1 MDMNGVCVPM
11 GDVRRGRRLAATL
24 AAAALLFGTAA
35 CGADSDSADSGDP
48 NALEVW
54 TRSNP
59 DSAATYDRV
68 FAAFTK
74 KTGIKIDHQPVVN
87 FDQQLQSRAS
97 TKDLPDVMI
106 NDTALMGSYQHQGLL
121 KPIDPA
127 SISGHGQIDAKTWS
141 STVGLDGRHYGIP
154 YSRQAM
160 TLMVRKD
167 WREKLGLPQPK
178 TWQDMLALAK
188 AFATRDPDG
197 DGKKDTYGMV
207 APGSAQNGYVAW
219 WGASYL
225 WQGGA
230 KIIEPDGKG
239 GYRPVMDSAA
249 AVRTVSWMKDNLFCG
264 DKNVVQPGALTAVTS
279 TATNFQDGNAG
290 MYLTGPYNI
299 VTFDGTLGKD
309 KFEVLP
315 APAGPAGPDALA
327 EGENVYFGAKTGKD
341 KQEKALAAFLV
352 SPEGQK
358 LAMTGK
364 NQPVVRI
371 PVNTTLDAA
380 KVHDDPRW
388 SVVQKAYREASEQ
401 FPNAPDF
408 APIKQDTA
416 DSLNALFT
424 YCGSDVGAGLKEL
437 DDTLAG
443 DLKDQDLMP

>member
-1 MDMNGVCVPM
+1 M
-11 GDVRRGRRLAATL
+11 GVRRRSRRLAAVL
-24 AAAALLFGTAA
+24 AAAGLAFGTAA
-35 CGADSDSADSGDP
+35 CGSGADTAGSDDP
-48 NALEVW
+48 NTLEVW

-59 DSAATYDRV
+59 DPAATYDRV

-74 KTGIKIDHQPVVN
+74 KTGIRIDYQPVIN

-106 NDTALMGSYQHQGLL
+106 NDTALMGSYQSQGLL
-121 KPIDPA
+121 KAVDPDTIA
-127 SISGHGQIDAKTWS
+127 GHDEISAKTWS

-154 YSRQAM
+154 YSRQAQ
-160 TLMVRKD
+160 TLMIRKD
-167 WREKLGLPQPK
+167 WLRKLGLKAPT
-178 TWQDMLALAK
+178 TWQEMLTVAK

-207 APGSAQNGYVAW
+207 VPGSATNGYAAW
-219 WGASYL
+219 WGASFL

-230 KIIEPDGKG
+230 KIIEPDGDG
-239 GYRPVMDSAA
+239 GYRPAMDSAA
-249 AVRTVSWMKDNLFCG
+249 AVRTVTWLKDNLFCG
-264 DKNVVQPGALTAVTS
+264 DNGVIQPGAVSAVTG

-299 VTFDGTLGKD
+299 ATYDVTPGKD
-309 KFEVLP
+309 TYEVVP
-315 APAGPAGPDALA
+315 APAGPAGSDVLA
-327 EGENVYFGAKTGKD
+327 DGENIYFGAKTGKTA
-341 KQEKALAAFLV
+341 QEQALAAFLV
-352 SPEGQK
+352 SPEGQR

-380 KVHDDPRW
+380 EVRGDARW
-388 SVVQKAYREASEQ
+388 SVVQKAYEDSSEQ

-416 DSLNALFT
+416 DALNAVFT
-424 YCGSDVGAGLKEL
+424 YCGSDVRSGLKEL
-437 DDTLAG
+437 NDTLAG
-443 DLKDQDLMP
+443 DLKDQDLLK